1 MPSTASSGKRRRAVA
16 GEMTFLAEL
25 PAGYDERTRMALTDN
40 NQVVVTHP
48 EHPPLVLNT
57 SGCWVDLMSGSVH
70 PALGSST
77 C

>member
-1 MPSTASSGKRRRAVA
+1 MAD
-16 GEMTFLAEL
+16 EMTFLAEL

-48 EHPPLVLNT
+48 EHPPLVLNS
-57 SGCWVDLMSGSVH
+57 SGQWVDLKAPPVH